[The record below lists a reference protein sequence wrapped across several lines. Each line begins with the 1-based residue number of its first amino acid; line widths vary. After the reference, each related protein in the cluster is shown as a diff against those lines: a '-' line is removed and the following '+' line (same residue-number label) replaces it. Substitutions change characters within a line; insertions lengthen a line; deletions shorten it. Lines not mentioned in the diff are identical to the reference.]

1 MIKKLLKNMKGTH
14 KLLNE
19 TDLIPEVH
27 SHLNAVVKLDANGK
41 ILSYNQA
48 FANQYRY
55 DEQDS
60 KKSFFDLFFKY
71 QSSEMIGYFEDALL
85 GKAQKWNTLGV
96 ANDGKSVEVMITLLP
111 NRKKKDIF
119 VILKDITEFKSQ
131 QQELNHYKV
140 MDKTFNQV
148 DAICN
153 FYYDAI
159 NDLLYFSDQITDI
172 LKINPKDEFK
182 PSLNQFLRYVHPDDA
197 EELKNAIETS
207 MSEKKSVPKGIPT
220 CT

>member
-1 MIKKLLKNMKGTH
+1 
-14 KLLNE
+14 
-19 TDLIPEVH
+19 
-27 SHLNAVVKLDANGK
+27 
-41 ILSYNQA
+41 
-48 FANQYRY
+48 
-55 DEQDS
+55 
-60 KKSFFDLFFKY
+60 
-71 QSSEMIGYFEDALL
+71 
-85 GKAQKWNTLGV
+85 
-96 ANDGKSVEVMITLLP
+96 
-111 NRKKKDIF
+111 
-119 VILKDITEFKSQ
+119 
-131 QQELNHYKV
+131 

-207 MSEKKSVPKGIPT
+207 MSEKKVFQREYRLVRSDQTICYVREQMEFYWIIKAIWMG
-220 CT
+220 